1 MKKLF
6 LIVTV
11 AAAAFAA
18 VSCGNPAKLSKGK
31 KVELVFNDDKYRTD
45 NQFFRESQSGVSK
58 DLANAKKIAIQNAR
72 QEMATNLTATVQ
84 RVIENYSSTYGGAM
98 GVSDANQIKDLA
110 YTIVNTQLS
119 GVRIIGEE
127 AVQMEDGSYRY
138 HVCLE
143 MAKEDVMKAIEEKML
158 DENKADFE
166 QEKAAFREL
175 FKEKISEVK

>member
-45 NQFFRESQSGVSK
+45 DQFFRESQSGVSK

-84 RVIENYSSTYGGAM
+84 RVIENYIRRGY
-98 GVSDANQIKDLA
+98 
-110 YTIVNTQLS
+110 
-119 GVRIIGEE
+119 
-127 AVQMEDGSYRY
+127 GSYR
-138 HVCLE
+138 C
-143 MAKEDVMKAIEEKML
+143 KPD
-158 DENKADFE
+158 
-166 QEKAAFREL
+166 
-175 FKEKISEVK
+175 